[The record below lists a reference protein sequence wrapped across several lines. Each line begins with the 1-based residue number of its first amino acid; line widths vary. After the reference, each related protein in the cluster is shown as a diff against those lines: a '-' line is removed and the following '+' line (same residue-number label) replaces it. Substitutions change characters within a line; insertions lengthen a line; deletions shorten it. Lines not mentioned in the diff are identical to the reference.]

1 MRDQVDQTPGLLP
14 DLEELCRIHDIGLDL
29 IDRSHD
35 LDDLL
40 DRVLDEYQTR
50 LGDMRPDT
58 LDGEPDDETEAKKLR
73 ALVMFASQ
81 AAALKEKA
89 VAAEERRR
97 VERLALV
104 MRTLSVLSHKINNPL
119 TTLIGRSQ
127 MLRSSAGDPAV
138 VKASEAIEE
147 SSKRIASY
155 IKELSA
161 VVREGREESLDRLL
175 DTERPEVECK
185 RG

>member
-1 MRDQVDQTPGLLP
+1 MRERMTRSPGMLP
-14 DLEELCRIHDIGLDL
+14 DLEELCRIHDVGLDL
-29 IDRSHD
+29 IARSHD

-40 DRVLDEYQTR
+40 DRVLEEYQTR
-50 LGDMRPDT
+50 LADMRVDT
-58 LDGEPDDETEAKKLR
+58 LDGEPDDEAEAKKLR

-81 AAALKEKA
+81 AAALKEKT

-104 MRTLSVLSHKINNPL
+104 MKTLSVLSHKINNPL

-127 MLRSSAGDPAV
+127 MLRSSAADPAV
-138 VKASEAIEE
+138 LKAAEAIEE

-155 IKELSA
+155 IKELSIA
-161 VVREGREESLDRLL
+161 VKEGREESLDRLL

-185 RG
+185 RE

>member
-1 MRDQVDQTPGLLP
+1 MRDRGKQTASLLP

-35 LDDLL
+35 LDDLI
-40 DRVLDEYQTR
+40 DRVLEEYQTR
-50 LGDMRPDT
+50 LADMRHDT
-58 LDGEPDDETEAKKLR
+58 LDGDPDDEDEARKLR

-97 VERLALV
+97 SERLALV

-119 TTLIGRSQ
+119 TTLIGRAQ
-127 MLRSSAGDPAV
+127 MLKTASADLEV

-155 IKELSA
+155 IKELS
-161 VVREGREESLDRLL
+161 VVVKEGREESLDRLL

-185 RG
+185 PA